1 MKAEKILR
9 VLLQEFIEKYS
20 NSHISLGEL
29 KRIRGTLWK
38 LWKLDPA
45 KAHFQGML
53 CEAVDG
59 NPCISLWDNTPLSG
73 KRNIRPNPLL
83 RIFVVSGKN
92 GERLDFDFYHGG
104 LSLASA
110 SAHVAIEFLFRALE
124 LSFFLDTLRNIRQF
138 GQIKPSS

>member
-73 KRNIRPNPLL
+73 KRKILCCGYLL
-83 RIFVVSGKN
+83 SAERMASVSILIFIM
-92 GERLDFDFYHGG
+92 ED
-104 LSLASA
+104 
-110 SAHVAIEFLFRALE
+110 
-124 LSFFLDTLRNIRQF
+124 
-138 GQIKPSS
+138 